1 MSLEQELKKLKK
13 TKEELEENAIIKE
26 YLSLCKKIEQYES
39 LKYDS
44 NSAFNYI
51 ALTTKNDSDIL
62 VYMGAYKHD
71 EFKKSYLVDIQSAD
85 YVLYT
90 NLETLNRYK
99 INPNEL
105 VEFEK
110 LHNIIH
116 LPLGKSKLFYD
127 KEFSN
132 LRKKFFDELLIKSQ
146 NDVIK
151 EMVKGIK

>member
-1 MSLEQELKKLKK
+1 M
-13 TKEELEENAIIKE
+13 IIV
-26 YLSLCKKIEQYES
+26 I
-39 LKYDS
+39 
-44 NSAFNYI
+44 F
-51 ALTTKNDSDIL
+51 
-62 VYMGAYKHD
+62 
-71 EFKKSYLVDIQSAD
+71 
-85 YVLYT
+85 LYT

-116 LPLGKSKLFYD
+116 LPLGKSKSFYD